1 MSSGVVGIALI
12 VAIGALMTHSVGWTA
27 AEMSVLEGF
36 SRIHT
41 GILDAV
47 SLGIDFLFSPRIAA
61 VLLAGVAVL
70 ILLFTRRWRA
80 AVEFVVLVAG
90 SWLGTEVVKYIV
102 QRPRPDSSLLAH
114 PLISETSWSFPS
126 GHTAFAASLA
136 LGFIVLARR
145 RSWRLLMVV
154 AGILLAVAVAL
165 SRVYLGVH
173 YVSDVTASLLYS
185 AIAVSILAAL
195 WNRYIQPLHRS
206 QRRASRDTVDVR

>member
-41 GILDAV
+41 GILDAAA
-47 SLGIDFLFSPRIAA
+47 LGIDFLFSPRIAA

-90 SWLGTEVVKYIV
+90 SWLGTEVIKYIV

-136 LGFIVLARR
+136 LGFIVLARG
-145 RSWRLLMVV
+145 RSWRLLVVV

>member
-90 SWLGTEVVKYIV
+90 SWLGTEVIKYIV

-136 LGFIVLARR
+136 LGFIVLARG
-145 RSWRLLMVV
+145 RSWRLLIVV

>member
-41 GILDAV
+41 GLLDAV

-90 SWLGTEVVKYIV
+90 SWLGTEVIKYIV

-114 PLISETSWSFPS
+114 PLISVDGDRAAGSW
-126 GHTAFAASLA
+126 
-136 LGFIVLARR
+136 
-145 RSWRLLMVV
+145 
-154 AGILLAVAVAL
+154 
-165 SRVYLGVH
+165 
-173 YVSDVTASLLYS
+173 LLYHMFTEATHIGTHAWVQGIYQCEYRKAGGRWKIS
-185 AIAVSILAAL
+185 DLKWKQRL
-195 WNRYIQPLHRS
+195 GPRS
-206 QRRASRDTVDVR
+206 VKLMEKYGVIDE

>member
-61 VLLAGVAVL
+61 VLLAGVAAL

-90 SWLGTEVVKYIV
+90 SWLGTEVIKYIV

-136 LGFIVLARR
+136 LGFIVLARG
-145 RSWRLLMVV
+145 RSWRLLIVV

-195 WNRYIQPLHRS
+195 WNRYIQPLHGRH
-206 QRRASRDTVDVR
+206 RNRGAN